1 MNVPPSIIDGI
12 ISKASNLLSTA
23 ENVIP
28 KPGATD
34 GSYIVAGAAN
44 KVHSVKPGKGGS
56 WTCDRT
62 CINNS
67 TKICKHTLAVAQVTG
82 RLNEFL
88 TWFSRSRKRPNI
100 MGMVEQGGPKS
111 AGKKTSSRKRSNLK
125 SQPVNEYVD
134 IFDRGAH
141 AHNETLSEVQSS
153 SQASFPSMAVFTP
166 WEPTPTPPRTTS
178 TTHNICDNAV
188 FSQQVIPPS
197 SSGYRLEI
205 PPSHPS
211 SCYSSPFAF
220 QAATPTS
227 TAIRPQHYHSVVQQP
242 PEATPSPHI
251 AFSDSRRSSYM

>member
-1 MNVPPSIIDGI
+1 
-12 ISKASNLLSTA
+12 
-23 ENVIP
+23 
-28 KPGATD
+28 
-34 GSYIVAGAAN
+34 
-44 KVHSVKPGKGGS
+44 
-56 WTCDRT
+56 
-62 CINNS
+62 
-67 TKICKHTLAVAQVTG
+67 
-82 RLNEFL
+82 
-88 TWFSRSRKRPNI
+88 

-111 AGKKTSSRKRSNLK
+111 VGKKPPSRKHSNLK

-141 AHNETLSEVQSS
+141 AHSETLSQVQSS
-153 SQASFPSMAVFTP
+153 SQTSFPSMAAFTP
-166 WEPTPTPPRTTS
+166 WEPTSTPRTTS

-227 TAIRPQHYHSVVQQP
+227 TAIHPQHYHSVVQQP
-242 PEATPSPHI
+242 PEATLLPERHANSSHLATPGDPRICSISQPSASVSVLHNSTPPHLSSG
-251 AFSDSRRSSYM
+251 ALGLNASNTFSLKGFRHKGIEMLWL